1 LPAKLDPDRRH
12 AVFASADQPQPVV
25 IIFPWCR
32 LAWHFCEAKFC
43 NFLLDQ
49 NFQCLTVCVS
59 YLRNTGLKM
68 AIIGYARVSARDQ
81 NLAGQMEALK
91 AAGAGTIYREKV
103 SGARA
108 DRPQL
113 AKLMAGLRAGDVVV
127 VTKLDRL
134 GRSTRELLDLIDRI
148 GKVGASFRSL
158 GDPLWDTSSAQGRVL
173 STLLASIAEFE
184 RELIRERT
192 GEGRKRAMAAGV
204 KFGRK
209 RKLSDYQRA
218 EAIKRRAA
226 GETLASIARSY
237 GVHLAMIS
245 RL

>member
-1 LPAKLDPDRRH
+1 M
-12 AVFASADQPQPVV
+12 AVF
-25 IIFPWCR
+25 
-32 LAWHFCEAKFC
+32 
-43 NFLLDQ
+43 
-49 NFQCLTVCVS
+49 
-59 YLRNTGLKM
+59 
-68 AIIGYARVSARDQ
+68 GYARVSTLDQ
-81 NLAGQMEALK
+81 QLTGQIDALK
-91 AAGAGTIYREKV
+91 AAGAITIYREKI
-103 SGARA
+103 SGVRA

-113 AKLMAGLRAGDVVV
+113 AKLMVALKPSDVVL

-148 GKVGASFRSL
+148 GKAGAVFRSL
-158 GDPLWDTSSAQGRVL
+158 GDPLWDTSSPQGRLL
-173 STLLASIAEFE
+173 STLLAAIAEFE

-192 GEGRKRAMAAGV
+192 GEGRRRAMANGV

-209 RKLSDYQRA
+209 PKLSPYQRA

-237 GVHLAMIS
+237 AVDLSMIS